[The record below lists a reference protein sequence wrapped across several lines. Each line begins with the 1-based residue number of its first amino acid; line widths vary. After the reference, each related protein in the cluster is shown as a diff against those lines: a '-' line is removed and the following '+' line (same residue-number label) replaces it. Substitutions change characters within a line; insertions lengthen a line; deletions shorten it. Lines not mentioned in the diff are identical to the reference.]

1 MFSKV
6 RAYEMANILY
16 SQKEASCESSCTD
29 TIDVFIIDQNDHFA
43 ALTRKVLSKFSP
55 PTRYSK

>member
-6 RAYEMANILY
+6 CAYEMVNILY
-16 SQKEASCESSCTD
+16 SQKEASCESPCTD

-43 ALTRKVLSKFSP
+43 ALRISNFKEVVI
-55 PTRYSK
+55 

>member
-1 MFSKV
+1 MISKV

-16 SQKEASCESSCTD
+16 SLKEASCESPCTD

-43 ALTRKVLSKFSP
+43 DLRISNFNEVVI
-55 PTRYSK
+55 